1 MIGKSAMSEKTIP
14 FLQSLE
20 QKITQSGAAEVS
32 LAALDLQSDE
42 EFLLRPDLSFHPAS
56 TFKLCVML
64 EAYHQAQQG
73 KISLE
78 DLLPVKNEF
87 QSIVDGSL
95 FSLDLKDDSETGL
108 YDHLGGRLPVR
119 DLIRRMITRS
129 SNLATNLLIA
139 LLTPQAV
146 TAFMHQLGA
155 NDLLVRRGVED
166 NKAYALGLNNT
177 ATARSLM
184 QVLVRLAR
192 LEAVSPAASD
202 EMLSILKQQYFN
214 EGIPAGLPAEV
225 VVAHKTGW
233 NEKLYHDTAILFPPG
248 REPYVL
254 VIMTRALAEDKE
266 APALVATISRLV
278 FDQLTA

>member
-1 MIGKSAMSEKTIP
+1 VSEKTNP

-20 QKITQSGAAEVS
+20 QKIAQSGAAAVG
-32 LAALDLQSDE
+32 LAALDLQGDE

-64 EAYHQAQQG
+64 EAYHRAKQG
-73 KISLE
+73 RFSLE
-78 DLLPVKNEF
+78 DPLRVKNEF
-87 QSIVDGSL
+87 HSIVDGSS
-95 FSLDLKDDSETGL
+95 FSLDPQDDSETDL
-108 YDHLGGRLPVR
+108 YDHLGGRLPMR

-139 LLTPQAV
+139 RLTPQAV
-146 TAFMHQLGA
+146 TAFVHQLGA

-166 NKAYALGLNNT
+166 NLAYAQGLNNA

-192 LEAVSPAASD
+192 RQVVSPAASD
-202 EMLSILKQQYFN
+202 EMISILRQQYFN

-225 VVAHKTGW
+225 AVAHKTGW
-233 NEKLYHDTAILFPPG
+233 NEKLYHDAAIVFPPG
-248 REPYVL
+248 REPYAL
-254 VIMTRALAEDKE
+254 VVMTRGLSEEKE
-266 APALVATISRLV
+266 APALVASISRLV
-278 FDQLTA
+278 FDHLTA